1 MKKLQTLSKNLI
13 KFLLNLF
20 IFTAVMMITS
30 VTIAALIYFITKLC
44 RIN

>member
-13 KFLLNLF
+13 KFLFNLF

-30 VTIAALIYFITKLC
+30 VTIAALIYFITKLL
-44 RIN
+44 